1 MKPHCGRCSRR
12 GKTEQ
17 CVYHPAPLTK
27 ATTASTSPAP
37 KTSQSSPNQIS
48 QNNLQSEGLEYV
60 PVFSPGIRPPT
71 SPVQPLRYNSSST
84 PSAFTNSLDGLPQLK
99 RFRPNDVSGQ
109 MFPSSAISQQEMD
122 LCRPLPDHQVSVD
135 AQSFDMKAGIT
146 NHSAVLA
153 ENESSIGI
161 LPPLI
166 DSSPSSEISRSNI
179 DRGASVL
186 TLLKDLPTLR
196 KYIDKWFSFAGG
208 VVVIEPMVKIYLDGL
223 WSTWHKTLE
232 LQKVGDLR
240 AMSEKIWENTSKPV
254 SRLLRRDTTPREF
267 CGNVTGEFIRWEVV
281 GILVTLVSLL
291 AQTLKGKRPNDSP
304 EKPQVELKTR
314 MTYFAHTTNPPWIV
328 LIWLSRCIT
337 LLRCASTFATIPGF

>member
-27 ATTASTSPAP
+27 AATASTSPAP
-37 KTSQSSPNQIS
+37 QPSQSSPNQIS
-48 QNNLQSEGLEYV
+48 QNKMQSEGLEYV

-71 SPVQPLRYNSSST
+71 SPMQSLRYNSSST

-109 MFPSSAISQQEMD
+109 VFPSSAINQQEMD

-146 NHSAVLA
+146 NHFAVLA

-166 DSSPSSEISRSNI
+166 DSSRSSEISRSNI

-186 TLLKDLPTLR
+186 TLLKDLPILR
-196 KYIDKWFSFAGG
+196 KYINKWFSFAGG

-267 CGNVTGEFIRWEVV
+267 CGNVTGEFLRWEVV

-291 AQTLKGKRPNDSP
+291 AQTLKGKRPNDSL
-304 EKPQVELKTR
+304 EKPQVELKICMIPAYCSVR
-314 MTYFAHTTNPPWIV
+314 PV
-328 LIWLSRCIT
+328 LYH
-337 LLRCASTFATIPGF
+337 